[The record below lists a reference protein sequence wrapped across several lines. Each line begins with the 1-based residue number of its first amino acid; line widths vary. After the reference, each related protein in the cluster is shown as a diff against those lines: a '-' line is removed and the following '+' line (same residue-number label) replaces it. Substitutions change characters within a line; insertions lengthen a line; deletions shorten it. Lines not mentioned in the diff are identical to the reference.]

1 MKTYILDIIPRIKKF
16 SKKLDDLTSLADKHW
31 VILDDDTNLK
41 SVYIFRKNGVLLIS
55 LNGEIQKGKWEYLD
69 QNSIMIDIKDKS
81 YLFRQGFFNKTV
93 LALMLDGKNEF
104 CLMIDEAKYVDGLNT
119 LLSVEEFLQSEYLSP
134 EFKDG
139 VADDAN
145 PIYINNNLNFDSQ
158 SEFSEEDTDDHN
170 GGVLVFLFF
179 ALVIYLMIFWFTRY

>member
-69 QNSIMIDIKDKS
+69 ENSIMIDIKDKS

-104 CLMIDEAKYVDGLNT
+104 CLMIDEAKYVDGLNS
-119 LLSVEEFLQSEYLSP
+119 LLSVEEFLQSEYLSH
-134 EFKDG
+134 ETKDG

-158 SEFSEEDTDDHN
+158 SEFSEEDTDDLN
-170 GGVLVFLFF
+170 GFILGLLFF
-179 ALVIYLMIFWFTRY
+179 ALFLIIMFYLST